1 MLITWPSPIFDKNFF
16 PAENAGNI
24 PEKPVFLHF
33 LEISSI
39 VFFLIFYSKMQ
50 IRNVQNMAESNLRE
64 NFFPAENTGNMLEI
78 AVSADFLWTFSTYF
92 VVLFHTKVLMIFT

>member
-1 MLITWPSPIFDKNFF
+1 MVFLQFLKLYFLLFHEILHTDAKWLISKIWPSPIFENTIL

-50 IRNVQNMAESNLRE
+50 IRNVQNMAES
-64 NFFPAENTGNMLEI
+64 
-78 AVSADFLWTFSTYF
+78 DFW
-92 VVLFHTKVLMIFT
+92 